1 MPEVIAIT
9 NQKGGVGKTTS
20 ATNIA
25 ASLAI
30 HHNKKVIAFDLDQQG
45 NLSKGLG
52 VEIVKG
58 HTVLEALLRITDH
71 TPYPYQENFH
81 IIPADNT
88 FSTFALNIAH
98 SQFEDL
104 VSEVGKENLLKDYIK
119 NNCAEYDYVI
129 LDCPPAMDDVT
140 INAMVAAN
148 KVLVPLQAHSFS
160 LQGLQTVLSMM
171 TRIVKRLNTDLDLG
185 GVFFV
190 QHQERKIISRD
201 TADKVKDVA
210 QGKVFTTYIRTS
222 VSLAESS
229 DESVCLDVFT
239 YDKQLEQK
247 SNGATDYQNLTN
259 EFLGKQFQESIYQR
273 KESSSNGADKK
284 ELDQEPTEIAIADTE
299 LADKFDRFLKTKKP

>member
-20 ATNIA
+20 AVNIG

-52 VEIVKG
+52 LEIVKE
-58 HTVLEALLRITDH
+58 HTVLEALLKITAH

-81 IIPADNT
+81 IIPADST

-98 SQFEDL
+98 TQFEDL
-104 VSEVGKENLLKDYIK
+104 VTEVGKENLLKDYIE
-119 NNCAEYDYVI
+119 NNCSQYDYVI
-129 LDCPPAMDDVT
+129 LDCPPSMDDVT

-171 TRIVKRLNTDLDLG
+171 TRIAKRLNTDLNLG

-190 QHQERKIISRD
+190 QHQDRKIISRD
-201 TADKVKDVA
+201 TADKVREVA
-210 QGKVFTTYIRTS
+210 QGKALTTYIRNS
-222 VSLAESS
+222 VSLQESS
-229 DESVCLDVFT
+229 DNSVCLDVFT
-239 YDKQLEQK
+239 YDKQIEQN
-247 SNGATDYQNLTN
+247 SNGAIDYQNLTN
-259 EFLGKQFQESIYQR
+259 ELLGKEFNESLY
-273 KESSSNGADKK
+273 KGKASSSNGADKK
-284 ELDQEPTEIAIADTE
+284 ELNKEPTGTPADTE
-299 LADKFDRFLKTKKP
+299 LADKFSQFLKTKNS